1 MVKSWVWPLKGFIKV
16 NVHAF
21 TLEHPMPNGND
32 SGIVIVLRDRKGTII
47 KMYLGTIRDST
58 KRGNELWA
66 MLIGLKGD
74 FLEDE
79 HMVKLESDNKD
90 AVKEWEEWKWNPEPN
105 HANVIQQLNQRK
117 SDPNLNLVV
126 RAIDE
131 SQNAL
136 ARYLVHV
143 GSQQRTRLV
152 VIRRLFG
159 QVKEQW
165 SLTWGWALARGS
177 PRLCRKKSMKT
188 GFGKMRSWRRTT
200 TWRWWRFQMM
210 TLRKWTCC

>member
-1 MVKSWVWPLKGFIKV
+1 
-16 NVHAF
+16 
-21 TLEHPMPNGND
+21 
-32 SGIVIVLRDRKGTII
+32 
-47 KMYLGTIRDST
+47 MYSGTIRDLT

-66 MLIGLKGD
+66 MLIGLKGA

-79 HMVKLESDNKD
+79 HMVELESDNKD

-117 SDPNLNLVV
+117 SDPNLTLVV

-136 ARYLVHV
+136 ARYLAQV

-159 QVKEQW
+159 QVKELW
-165 SLTWGWALARGS
+165 SLDMGLGTCQGDFEAMEEEEYEDWLWEDEEMEENNDVEVVEVSDDDSEEVGMLLNGVGQ
-177 PRLCRKKSMKT
+177 P
-188 GFGKMRSWRRTT
+188 GFGGRN
-200 TWRWWRFQMM
+200 
-210 TLRKWTCC
+210 